1 MCHKN
6 PALLVLVVL
15 ARAGCNGSSAR
26 NTGTLSCSIRHDN
39 AENKEGF
46 MVDNFCE
53 AVAQFA
59 PQLTADTQALADT
72 LTLALAARMQHINP
86 KRYAHCLSVAKTAA
100 YMAAVYAHP
109 QNAQVNDSSLSVDN
123 AYIAGLLH
131 DWDKILSPQEQIA
144 KAHRYS
150 ITLEGTDDQT
160 YQLLHGMTAARELK
174 ERYPML
180 SDKIL
185 HAIYYHTVACEAMNA
200 LDMVVFVADGIEPN
214 RTSVPAIE
222 RTRAMVGVD
231 SMRDVFINAFTS
243 GIIYV
248 LETKRYVYP
257 PSIALY
263 NSFVQHA

>member
-1 MCHKN
+1 
-6 PALLVLVVL
+6 
-15 ARAGCNGSSAR
+15 
-26 NTGTLSCSIRHDN
+26 
-39 AENKEGF
+39 

-53 AVAQFA
+53 AVAQFT
-59 PQLTADTQALADT
+59 PQLTADAQTLANT

-100 YMAAVYAHP
+100 YMAFVYTHA
-109 QNAQVNDSSLSVDN
+109 QNVQVTDPSLSVDN

-144 KAHRYS
+144 KARMYG
-150 ITLEGTDDQT
+150 ITLEGTDEQT

-174 ERYPML
+174 ERYTML
-180 SDKIL
+180 SDEIL
-185 HAIYYHTVACEAMNA
+185 HAIYYHTVACEAMNT

-222 RTRAMVGVD
+222 RTRAQVGKD

>member
-1 MCHKN
+1 
-6 PALLVLVVL
+6 
-15 ARAGCNGSSAR
+15 
-26 NTGTLSCSIRHDN
+26 
-39 AENKEGF
+39 

-53 AVAQFA
+53 AVAQFT
-59 PQLTADTQALADT
+59 PQLTADAQTLANT

-100 YMAAVYAHP
+100 YMAFVYTHA
-109 QNAQVNDSSLSVDN
+109 QNVQVTDPSLSVDN

-131 DWDKILSPQEQIA
+131 DWDKNLSPQEQIA
-144 KAHRYS
+144 KARRYG
-150 ITLEGTDDQT
+150 ITLEGADEQT

-180 SDKIL
+180 SDEIL
-185 HAIYYHTVACEAMNA
+185 HAIYYHTVACEAMNT

-222 RTRAMVGVD
+222 RTRAQVGKD

-263 NSFVQHA
+263 NSFVQHS

>member
-1 MCHKN
+1 
-6 PALLVLVVL
+6 
-15 ARAGCNGSSAR
+15 
-26 NTGTLSCSIRHDN
+26 
-39 AENKEGF
+39 

-53 AVAQFA
+53 AVAQFT
-59 PQLTADTQALADT
+59 PQLTADAQTLANT

-100 YMAAVYAHP
+100 YMAFVYTHA
-109 QNAQVNDSSLSVDN
+109 QNVQVTDPSLSVDN

-131 DWDKILSPQEQIA
+131 DWDKILSPQEQID
-144 KAHRYS
+144 KARRYG

-160 YQLLHGMTAARELK
+160 YHLLHGMTAARELK

-180 SDKIL
+180 SDEIL

-222 RTRAMVGVD
+222 RTRAQVGKD